1 MYSNINLSILALL
14 ATVHK
19 KGGIVLVSIQQ
30 KSKGFTIIEVVL
42 VLAIAGLIFMM
53 VFIAL
58 PALQRSQRD
67 TQRKNDLSRVQT
79 AITNYTSSNRGA
91 LPSTPAAWQ
100 SFKSSYLLTNGD
112 TFVDPLG
119 STSTQ
124 GGTVTSY
131 VLTPTTSTTLTVD
144 FATGQNIIYYT
155 VGSVCG
161 STNDTVVAKGSRSVA
176 FQMVLESGGYDC
188 RSN

>member
-1 MYSNINLSILALL
+1 M
-14 ATVHK
+14 
-19 KGGIVLVSIQQ
+19 SIQQ

-79 AITNYTSSNRGA
+79 AITNYTSANRGN
-91 LPSTPAAWQ
+91 LPAGTNAGYAAFETSNIAIGSD
-100 SFKSSYLLTNGD
+100 SFI
-112 TFVDPLG
+112 DPLG

-124 GGTVTSY
+124 GGRTTYLFSINITTP
-131 VLTPTTSTTLTVD
+131 LTGSFDDTT
-144 FATGQNIIYYT
+144 QNIIYVSPGY
-155 VGSVCG
+155 VCG
-161 STNDTVVAKGSRSVA
+161 ATNDSITYKGTRSVA
-176 FQMVLESGGYDC
+176 FRMFLEGGGIDC